1 MTRIASL
8 LIILV
13 ISACCCNLPGL
24 QSVMEGI
31 GTAQATLPAA
41 TEKPLST
48 LGSAATPSPLPTRE
62 VPASRVEQ
70 VESML
75 ALASQES
82 WEKTVRQFSG
92 AEPFIMD
99 GKQYTIT
106 TRLSEDL
113 FPGTE
118 PAPAFEYL
126 LMRAGELVPDDQIEV
141 QDYEFR
147 DENGRQQW
155 SNIIVTLPGKTRPD
169 EEILLTA
176 HMDSA
181 TYAFDA
187 DASAPGADDNASGV
201 AALLE
206 ALAVFSQYDFERT
219 VKIIFFSGEEYGL
232 WGSRAYTNQ
241 NDMDNIEAVINLDV
255 ISYDPNNDQCADL
268 HAGTLAQSENI
279 GLTMLRMVETYN
291 LDLQVEYFTDD
302 AIDASDH
309 SPFWQEGVGAVLLSA
324 NLIDGREN
332 TCEPP
337 EFNPYM
343 HTADD
348 TFKNINP
355 YTGFELT
362 RLALIT
368 AVELAG
374 PLP

>member
-24 QSVMEGI
+24 QSILGGVTPTERPTP
-31 GTAQATLPAA
+31 TAVQILP
-41 TEKPLST
+41 TR
-48 LGSAATPSPLPTRE
+48 GSAVTLTPLPTLDK
-62 VPASRVEQ
+62 SSSWKEQ

-82 WEKTVRQFSG
+82 WEKTVREFSG
-92 AEPFIMD
+92 AAPFTLD

-106 TRLSEDL
+106 TRLSEEL
-113 FPGTE
+113 FPASD
-118 PAPAFEYL
+118 PAPAFDYL
-126 LMRAGELVPDDQIEV
+126 LMRAGELVPADWIEV
-141 QDYEFR
+141 QEYTFSD
-147 DENGRQQW
+147 DEGSQQW
-155 SNIIVTLPGKTRPD
+155 ANIVVTIPGQTRPQ

-176 HMDSA
+176 HIDSA
-181 TYAFDA
+181 TYDFDPKA
-187 DASAPGADDNASGV
+187 PAPGADDNASGV

-206 ALAVFSQYDFERT
+206 ALAVFSQYEFDRT

-232 WGSRAYTNQ
+232 WGSRAYTQQ
-241 NDMDNIEAVINLDV
+241 NDMDAVQAVINLDV

-279 GLTMLRMVETYN
+279 GLMMLQLVETYN

-324 NLIDGREN
+324 NLIDGRED
-332 TCEPP
+332 TCEPA
-337 EFNPYM
+337 EFNPNM

-348 TFKNINP
+348 TFKNINA

-368 AVELAG
+368 AIELAG

>member
-13 ISACCCNLPGL
+13 ISACCCNLSSL
-24 QSVMEGI
+24 HSI
-31 GTAQATLPAA
+31 
-41 TEKPLST
+41 
-48 LGSAATPSPLPTRE
+48 LGNATPTEQPSPTAKQLLPTLDSA
-62 VPASRVEQ
+62 VTLTPHPTLDTSSSRVEQ

-82 WEKTVRQFSG
+82 WEKTVREFSG
-92 AEPFIMD
+92 AAPFTLD

-106 TRLSEDL
+106 TRLSEEL
-113 FPGTE
+113 FPASNPT
-118 PAPAFEYL
+118 PAFDYL
-126 LMRAGELVPDDQIEV
+126 LMRAGELVPADWIEV
-141 QDYEFR
+141 QEYTYSGDK
-147 DENGRQQW
+147 GSQKW
-155 SNIIVTLPGKTRPD
+155 ANIVVTLPGQTRPQ

-176 HMDSA
+176 HFDSA
-181 TYAFDA
+181 TYDFDPEA
-187 DASAPGADDNASGV
+187 PAPGADDNASGV

-206 ALAVFSQYDFERT
+206 ALAVFSQYEFERT
-219 VKIIFFSGEEYGL
+219 VKIVFFSGEEYGL
-232 WGSRAYTNQ
+232 WGSRAYTRQ
-241 NDMDNIEAVINLDV
+241 NDMDAVQAVINLDV

-279 GLTMLRMVETYN
+279 GLMMLQLVKTYD

-309 SPFWQEGVGAVLLSA
+309 SPFWEEGVGAVLLSA

-337 EFNPYM
+337 EFNPHM

-348 TFKNINP
+348 TFKNINA

-368 AVELAG
+368 AIELAG

>member
-13 ISACCCNLPGL
+13 ISACCCNLSGL
-24 QSVMEGI
+24 QSILGNAI
-31 GTAQATLPAA
+31 P
-41 TEKPLST
+41 TEQ
-48 LGSAATPSPLPTRE
+48 PSPTAEQLLPTLDSA
-62 VPASRVEQ
+62 VTLTPHPTLDTSSSRVEQ

-82 WEKTVRQFSG
+82 WEKTVREFSG
-92 AEPFIMD
+92 AAPITLD
-99 GKQYTIT
+99 DRQYTIT
-106 TRLSEDL
+106 TRLSEEL
-113 FPGTE
+113 FSGSN
-118 PAPAFEYL
+118 PAPAFDYL
-126 LMRAGELVPDDQIEV
+126 LMRAEELVPQEWIEV
-141 QDYEFR
+141 QEYTYR
-147 DENGRQQW
+147 GDEDTQQW
-155 SNIIVTLPGKTRPD
+155 FNIVVTIPGKTLPD

-181 TYAFDA
+181 TYAFDTNA
-187 DASAPGADDNASGV
+187 PAPGADDNASGV

-206 ALAVFSQYDFERT
+206 ALAVFSQYEFERT
-219 VKIIFFSGEEYGL
+219 VKIVFFSGEEYGL
-232 WGSRAYTNQ
+232 WGSRAYAQQ
-241 NDMDNIEAVINLDV
+241 NEMDDIQAVINLDV

-279 GLTMLRMVETYN
+279 GLMMLQLTETYN
-291 LDLQVEYFTDD
+291 LDLQLEYFTDD

-309 SPFWQEGVGAVLLSA
+309 SPFWEKGVGAVLLSA

-337 EFNPYM
+337 EFNPNM

-348 TFKNINP
+348 TFRNING

-368 AVELAG
+368 AIELAR
-374 PLP
+374 PLQ